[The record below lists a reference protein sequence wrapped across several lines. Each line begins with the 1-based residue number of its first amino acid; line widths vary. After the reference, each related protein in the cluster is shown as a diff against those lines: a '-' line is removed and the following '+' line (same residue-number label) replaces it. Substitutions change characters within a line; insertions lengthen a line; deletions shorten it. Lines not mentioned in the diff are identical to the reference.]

1 LWRKRRDSTLDS
13 GPHFGLRA
21 SITKNLEQLGK
32 VEHLDDI
39 SKAQLMLGYLADVSG
54 DEETA
59 TSETNNEQKL

>member
-1 LWRKRRDSTLDS
+1 MSNCE
-13 GPHFGLRA
+13 P

-54 DEETA
+54 DE
-59 TSETNNEQKL
+59 